1 MKKIYTIPKIR
12 KIEVQTERFITAA
25 SSCYVYDMNDMVTG
39 GIENW
44 PPEMGTD
51 E

>member
-25 SSCYVYDMNDMVTG
+25 SSYGYDLNDMVTG
-39 GIENW
+39 GTENW
-44 PPEMGTD
+44 PPQMGTD

>member
-12 KIEVQTERFITAA
+12 KIEVQTEKFITAA
-25 SSCYVYDMNDMVTG
+25 SSYVYDMNDMVTG
-39 GIENW
+39 GIENL